1 MWIKIIKSK
10 TPRVVC
16 YLEYEWYKRRKIK
29 MQYERENK
37 KTNQTIKM
45 NKTKNVKKLNKQKDE
60 K

>member
-1 MWIKIIKSK
+1 
-10 TPRVVC
+10 
-16 YLEYEWYKRRKIK
+16 

-45 NKTKNVKKLNKQKDE
+45 NKTKNGKKLNKQKDE